1 MRASPITGITFHP
14 VRPAESI
21 LESDW
26 QLCYVFNM
34 EREQVIAL
42 LRKNRDVMHRFSVR
56 GLYIFGSVARG
67 EGKKDSDVDILVEY
81 EPDAHVGLFQFV
93 RLRRELSDILGCEV
107 DLATPESLHK
117 ELRED
122 ILKEAVHAA

>member
-1 MRASPITGITFHP
+1 LFFFIENRFPPSFPPSGQ
-14 VRPAESI
+14 E
-21 LESDW
+21 LESDGR
-26 QLCYVFNM
+26 LCYVFNM

-42 LRKNRDVMHRFSVR
+42 LRKNRGVMRRFSVR
-56 GLYIFGSVARG
+56 RLYIFGSVARG

-93 RLRRELSDILGCEV
+93 RLRRELSNILGCEV
-107 DLATPESLHK
+107 DLATPDSLHK